1 MKVPRSAS
9 LALWPLSQLYG
20 SVVRL
25 RTALYRAGVFRGR
38 RLSGT
43 VISVGNI
50 TLGGTGKTPMV
61 LWIAERV
68 AADGNRAAILT
79 RGYRGR
85 KTTAAK
91 GGSSSPSS
99 AAPSSTSDEVM
110 LLQRRLGER
119 AWLGVGPDRYRNG
132 RMLEGQGAQWFVLDD
147 GFQHLQLAR
156 DVDIVMLDATD
167 AFGGGRLVPAG
178 RLREPRAG
186 LSRAD
191 VVVIT
196 RADHAPAVETIVR
209 RFSNAPIFYAHT
221 EPAAIVKIESTDES
235 AMAGEF
241 PQVDRVELNRLKPKV
256 LAFCGIGNA
265 GAFFYDLRRWGFSV
279 VAERAF
285 PDHHRYRAR
294 DMDRLEGLA
303 SSTGATAMICTEK
316 DIFNLAGVP
325 LPRVPVYAIKIQL
338 ALTDGE
344 AFWKTVLDVVAKRKA
359 PRGKPGAAK

>member
-1 MKVPRSAS
+1 MKVSRSAS

-25 RTALYRAGVFRGR
+25 RTALYRSGIFRGQ
-38 RLSGT
+38 RLNGT
-43 VISVGNI
+43 VISVGNV

-79 RGYRGR
+79 RGYRG
-85 KTTAAK
+85 KQVAGAADQ
-91 GGSSSPSS
+91 PSS
-99 AAPSSTSDEVM
+99 LAPSVTSDEVM
-110 LLQRRLGER
+110 LLQRTLGDR
-119 AWLGVGPDRYRNG
+119 AWFGVGKDRYRNG
-132 RMLEGQGAQWFVLDD
+132 RKLEAQGAQWFILDD

-167 AFGGGRLVPAG
+167 AFGGGRMLPAG

-209 RFSNAPIFYAHT
+209 RFTNAPIFYAHT
-221 EPAAIVKIESTDES
+221 ELAAIVKIESTRES
-235 AMAGEF
+235 AMAGELA
-241 PQVDRVELNRLKPKV
+241 QVDRAELDRMKPKV

-265 GAFFYDLRRWGFSV
+265 GAFFYDLRRWGFFV

-285 PDHHRYRAR
+285 PDHHRYRTR

-303 SSTGATAMICTEK
+303 SSVGANAMICTEK
-316 DIFNLAGVP
+316 DIFNLTDVP
-325 LPRVPVYAIKIQL
+325 LPKIPLYACKIRL
-338 ALTDGE
+338 ALLNGD
-344 AFWKTVLDVVAKRKA
+344 AFWKTVLEVAAKYQASKS
-359 PRGKPGAAK
+359 KPGAAK